1 MSKVVLIVDDSIVSR
16 MMLKEIVKAHIS
28 DVIII
33 EAGGG
38 DQCLS
43 QITQETI
50 IDIAI
55 FDYNMPGM
63 NGIELISAVEK
74 LISIPK
80 RALLTA
86 NIQDEIK
93 KQAELAG
100 VDFLNKPIT
109 EEVIG
114 PFLNS

>member
-16 MMLKEIVKAHIS
+16 MMVKGNVKSHLPE
-28 DVIII
+28 VTFI
-33 EAGGG
+33 EAKGGE
-38 DQCLS
+38 DCLS
-43 QITQETI
+43 QLTPESK
-50 IDIAI
+50 IDIAL

-63 NGIELISAVEK
+63 SGLELIAALEK

-93 KQAELAG
+93 QKAEQAG
-100 VDFLNKPIT
+100 VTFLNKPIDDET
-109 EEVIG
+109 MRI
-114 PFLNS
+114 FLLS